1 MSDVQVHLIEAAV
14 HGRYLLR
21 PAAGPPA
28 GVLVGFHGY
37 GEGAAPHLEAL
48 LAIPGIERWTVA
60 AIQGLHPFY
69 TRTGEVVASWMTK
82 LDREQAIADN
92 TAYVRAAVGEI
103 LTAAGGGHLPLVYS
117 GFSQGVAMAYR
128 AAAGAGHSC
137 HGLIALAGDV
147 PPEVA
152 ESDLDSF
159 PRVLI
164 GRGASDSWYSEEKL
178 TADFQ
183 LLRGKGVE
191 VEFERFDGGHEW
203 APAFHE
209 RCAGC
214 SRHWSPARRNA
225 ADQPKTRRA

>member
-21 PAAGPPA
+21 PAVGAPA

-37 GEGAAPHLEAL
+37 GESAPTHLEVL
-48 LAIPGIERWTVA
+48 LGIPGIERWTVA

-69 TRTGEVVASWMTK
+69 TRTGDVVASWMTR
-82 LDREQAIADN
+82 LDRQQAIAN
-92 TAYVRAAVGEI
+92 NIAYVGRAVGRI
-103 LTAAGGGHLPLVYS
+103 LQSAPGSVPLVYS

-128 AAAGAGHSC
+128 AAVGAGHRC
-137 HGLIALAGDV
+137 RGLIALAGDV

-152 ESDLDSF
+152 ERELDGF

-164 GRGASDSWYSEEKL
+164 GRGASDGWYSEEKL
-178 TADFQ
+178 TRDVQ
-183 LLRGKGVE
+183 LLRRKGVS

-203 APAFHE
+203 HPAFHL
-209 RCAGC
+209 RCGELLA
-214 SRHWSPARRNA
+214 SLSS
-225 ADQPKTRRA
+225 

>member
-21 PAAGPPA
+21 PSSGPAA

-37 GEGAAPHLEAL
+37 GESAAPYLEAL

-82 LDREQAIADN
+82 LDRDQAIADN
-92 TAYVRAAVGEI
+92 TAYVRAAVREI
-103 LTAAGGGHLPLVYS
+103 LATAPAGSPLVYS

-128 AAAGAGHSC
+128 AAAGAGHPC

-147 PPEVA
+147 PPELA
-152 ESDLDSF
+152 ASDLAGF

-178 TADFQ
+178 TADVQ

-203 APAFHE
+203 TPMFHR
-209 RCAGC
+209 RCGDLLAELSSG
-214 SRHWSPARRNA
+214 S
-225 ADQPKTRRA
+225 